1 MNHKKYRIFCTLLLV
16 SSLLFSS
23 VAYADVTEEKKE
35 VEPAYDG
42 FLVSIREGYWEDY
55 QRLPRVFSVVAA
67 KHVSNAHRIMHF
79 SDLSVV
85 QNWFPEEAIAFY
97 EPNYYMYLLE
107 EPINQPE
114 PIPWN
119 LDIINMDETKEYFD
133 GNGIRV
139 AIIDTGI
146 RKEYPD
152 LNWNNIESGWNYAD
166 NNDKTDDF
174 QGHGTFVAGVIG
186 AIPQNGNMVDGVAPA
201 ATIVPLKVIKSD
213 GSIPLD
219 NVILAIEEAVSRF
232 DCDVINISL
241 GTKEDSVALRT
252 IIESIPEDVII
263 VAAAGNDGDA
273 SYQYPAAY
281 PRTIAVGSL
290 NQEEIVSVKSQKND
304 QLTIVAPGESLTGLG
319 FTSLFQPINVTG
331 SGTSYAAPHVTGAA
345 ALAKQAKP
353 TLTAQEFQEALIET
367 AKDLGEV
374 GYDTS
379 YGYGLI
385 QIDAL
390 MDRITTFRMT
400 SILISESEQSKTW
413 QLDLYQ
419 MPIGETVEVLISGYQ
434 VSGRMESL
442 LFKTAIPDEFRRCQL
457 LVEIPFSEETDRI
470 KVFFLT
476 SLSQCLPRWP
486 NEVLYESP

>member
-1 MNHKKYRIFCTLLLV
+1 MNHRKNRILCTLLLV

-23 VAYADVTEEKKE
+23 FAYADVTEEKKE

-55 QRLPRVFSVVAA
+55 QRLPKVFSVVAA

-97 EPNYYMYLLE
+97 EPNYKVTLLE
-107 EPINQPE
+107 DSEYPIA
-114 PIPWN
+114 WN
-119 LDIINMDETKEYFD
+119 ITTLNMEVTRNEWT
-133 GNGIRV
+133 GEGIRV
-139 AIIDTGI
+139 AIIDTGL
-146 RKEYPD
+146 YPNQPD
-152 LNWNNIESGWNYAD
+152 LDYSKVEQGWNYALA
-166 NNDKTDDF
+166 NTDTADTH
-174 QGHGTFVAGVIG
+174 GHGTFVTGVIA
-186 AIPQNGNMVDGVAPA
+186 AIPQNGLGTDGVAPE
-201 ATIVPLKVIKSD
+201 ATIIPLKVTDDQNSSTVERI
-213 GSIPLD
+213 IT
-219 NVILAIEEAVSRF
+219 AIQDAVTKYE
-232 DCDVINISL
+232 CDVINLSMGTTSDSISL
-241 GTKEDSVALRT
+241 KQVV
-252 IIESIPEDVII
+252 ESLPEDVVL
-263 VAAAGNDGDA
+263 VAAAGNDGDTT
-273 SYQYPAAY
+273 YQFPAAY
-281 PRTIAVGSL
+281 PRTIAVGSV
-290 NQEEIVSVKSQKND
+290 NQSEVVSAFSQKND
-304 QLTIVAPGESLTGLG
+304 QLTIVAPGESLLGLDN
-319 FTSLFQPINVTG
+319 TSLFYPNTVSG

-476 SLSQCLPRWP
+476 SLSQCQPRWP